1 MSLKKV
7 FPTHRLLGQLQGF
20 YRKLVTLITFELQLY
35 GIMCFN
41 KTTWKRKN
49 AETQTATNDHFH
61 CR

>member
-49 AETQTATNDHFH
+49 AET
-61 CR
+61 